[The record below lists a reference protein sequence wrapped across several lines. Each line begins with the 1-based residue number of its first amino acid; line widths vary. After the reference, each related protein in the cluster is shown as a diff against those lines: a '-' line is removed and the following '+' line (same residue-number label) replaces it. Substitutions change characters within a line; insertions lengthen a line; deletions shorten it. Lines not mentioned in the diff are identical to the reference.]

1 MEAEPLRLQ
10 RKEHVMP
17 LALITGASL
26 GLGFELADAL
36 ADDGWDLVLDAR
48 HRGPLEAAAAHFA
61 TRTGVVALA
70 GDVADDAHRT
80 ALASAVAARGGLD
93 LLVHNASTLGPS
105 PLPALVDLPPA
116 EFARILAVNVQAPL
130 ALTVAVLP
138 ALRTAGGTV
147 LAISSDAA
155 VEHYAGW
162 GGYGA
167 AKAALDHLQGT
178 LAVENPDLHVYSVD
192 PGDMRT
198 AMHQA
203 AFPGE
208 DISDRPLPATVVPA
222 LLRLIG
228 ERPPSGRFRAADWS
242 PPTTT
247 RGSVPA

>member
-1 MEAEPLRLQ
+1 
-10 RKEHVMP
+10 MP

-26 GLGFELADAL
+26 GLGYELAGAL
-36 ADDGWDLVLDAR
+36 ADDGWDLILDAR
-48 HRGPLEAAAAHFA
+48 RKGPLQAAGVRFA
-61 TRTGVVALA
+61 SRTGVVVIA

-80 ALASAVAARGGLD
+80 DLVSEVAARGDLD

-105 PLPALVDLPPA
+105 PLPALVDLPAA

-130 ALTVAVLP
+130 ALTVALLP
-138 ALRTAGGTV
+138 ALRAARGTV
-147 LAISSDAA
+147 LGISSDAA
-155 VEHYAGW
+155 VEHYPGW

-167 AKAALDHLQGT
+167 AKAALDHLHGT

-203 AFPGE
+203 AFPDE

-228 ERPPSGRFRAADWS
+228 ERPASGRYRAADW
-242 PPTTT
+242 PP
-247 RGSVPA
+247 PATSAPSMSA